1 MASLNKVLLM
11 GNFTRDPELR
21 YLPSNTAVV
30 SFSLAVNEKYKDK
43 DGNWVERADFIDC
56 EAFAK
61 TAENIG
67 KFFAKGRPI
76 FIEGRLRLDQWEDK
90 ASGQKRSKLKVI
102 AENFQ
107 FIGPPQGGPGGAPGA
122 QGGASG
128 GGFSGERAAPA
139 PRAARPA
146 AASQP
151 SYDDAPAG
159 EPNYPSDDIPF

>member
-21 YLPSNTAVV
+21 YLPNNTAVV
-30 SFSLAVNEKYKDK
+30 SFSLAVNEVYKDK
-43 DGNWVERADFIDC
+43 DGNKVERADFIDC

-76 FIEGRLRLDQWEDK
+76 FIEGRLRLDQWDDK
-90 ASGQKRSKLKVI
+90 ATGQKRSKIKVI

-107 FIGPPQGGPGGAPGA
+107 FIGPPPGA
-122 QGGASG
+122 TGAAPASG
-128 GGFSGERAAPA
+128 GYSAGAP
-139 PRAARPA
+139 AARPA
-146 AASQP
+146 PATRPARPAQ
-151 SYDDAPAG
+151 SYDDGPS
-159 EPNYPSDDIPF
+159 EPNYPSDEIPF

>member
-1 MASLNKVLLM
+1 MASLNKVLLI

-43 DGNWVERADFIDC
+43 DGNLVERADFIDC

-107 FIGPPQGGPGGAPGA
+107 FIGPPPGAPGGAPATGA
-122 QGGASG
+122 YPGAASSERSG
-128 GGFSGERAAPA
+128 SAPA
-139 PRAARPA
+139 RAPRQSA
-146 AASQP
+146 P
-151 SYDDAPAG
+151 SHDDSHG
-159 EPNYPSDDIPF
+159 EPGYHPSDEIPF

>member
-21 YLPSNTAVV
+21 YLPNNTAVV
-30 SFSLAVNEKYKDK
+30 SFSLAVNEVYKDK
-43 DGNWVERADFIDC
+43 DGNRVERADFIDC

-76 FIEGRLRLDQWEDK
+76 FIEGRLRLDQWDDK
-90 ASGQKRSKLKVI
+90 ATGQKRSKLKVI

-107 FIGPPQGGPGGAPGA
+107 FIGPPPGAPGGAP
-122 QGGASG
+122 ASG
-128 GGFSGERAAPA
+128 GYSRPVRGWLPPGSAP
-139 PRAARPA
+139 PARPGPPA
-146 AASQP
+146 P
-151 SYDDAPAG
+151 SYDDAPVRAELPVG
-159 EPNYPSDDIPF
+159 

>member
-1 MASLNKVLLM
+1 MASLNKVLLI

-43 DGNWVERADFIDC
+43 DGNLVERADFIDC

-107 FIGPPQGGPGGAPGA
+107 FIGPPPGQSGPGGAPA
-122 QGGASG
+122 GGA
-128 GGFSGERAAPA
+128 FSGERSGERSGLAPA
-139 PRAARPA
+139 RAPRQSA
-146 AASQP
+146 P
-151 SYDDAPAG
+151 SHDD
-159 EPNYPSDDIPF
+159 

>member
-1 MASLNKVLLM
+1 MASLNKVILI

-107 FIGPPQGGPGGAPGA
+107 FIGPPPGASGGAP
-122 QGGASG
+122 ASG
-128 GGFSGERAAPA
+128 GGFSAERGAPT
-139 PRAARPA
+139 PRGARPA
-146 AASQP
+146 AP

>member
-1 MASLNKVLLM
+1 MASLNKVLLI

-43 DGNWVERADFIDC
+43 DGNLVERADFIDC

-107 FIGPPQGGPGGAPGA
+107 FIGPPPGQGGPGGAP
-122 QGGASG
+122 ASG
-128 GGFSGERAAPA
+128 AYPAERSGERSGPAPA
-139 PRAARPA
+139 RAPRQSA
-146 AASQP
+146 P
-151 SYDDAPAG
+151 SHDDGHG
-159 EPNYPSDDIPF
+159 EPGYPSDEIPF